1 MARKEYHADQTEGA
15 TPFSLIPS
23 AFMTMGRQ
31 HIHECVKAHSELVDK
46 FQEVNRSWLQY
57 LQSEAALSAE
67 LTPRMIT
74 AQSIPGAATVLL
86 EWTNQH
92 VEMAAADAKHVLADT
107 QEIMAIGLRLLPGGW
122 LFNGRGRGSSISAAT
137 AAFPSP
143 PSPPSSP
150 PPASSPPPTAPF

>member
-1 MARKEYHADQTEGA
+1 MARKGYESEEREGA
-15 TPFSLIPS
+15 TAFSLMPS

-122 LFNGRGRGSSISAAT
+122 LFNGRGRGSSLSAAT
-137 AAFPSP
+137 AGFSAAA
-143 PSPPSSP
+143 SPPSSARSDSS
-150 PPASSPPPTAPF
+150 ASPTAPF

>member
-1 MARKEYHADQTEGA
+1 MARKEYHTDQTEGA

-57 LQSEAALSAE
+57 LQSEADLSTE

-74 AQSIPGAATVLL
+74 ARSIPGAATVLL
-86 EWTNQH
+86 E
-92 VEMAAADAKHVLADT
+92 
-107 QEIMAIGLRLLPGGW
+107 
-122 LFNGRGRGSSISAAT
+122 
-137 AAFPSP
+137 
-143 PSPPSSP
+143 
-150 PPASSPPPTAPF
+150 